1 MKFEY
6 VGRSSGLHTYSK
18 AHQHKYW
25 ELVYNLK
32 GQGMTELNGVQYTF
46 GEGTVLLYPPEV
58 SHAKTS
64 ECGFED
70 IFIHFSGGDFVPK
83 VYMLEDDCDHRFL
96 QLLNVLHS
104 TYYDNNLPSVC
115 DSLFDALI
123 GLLTPVLD
131 NPRESYYV
139 QQLRS
144 TIIQE
149 FSNPDFQIRMAMSNL
164 PVNIDYLRRQFKQS
178 VGLTPQGYLTQL
190 RMESAKHLLADAG
203 GSNLEISDVAYR
215 VGYYDPLY
223 FSRVFR
229 KYTGIAPSK
238 WK

>member
-6 VGRSSGLHTYSK
+6 IGRSAGLRIYSK
-18 AHQHKYW
+18 AHQHRCW

-32 GQGMTELNGVQYTF
+32 GQGITNLDGVQHTF
-46 GEGTVLLYPPEV
+46 GEGTVLLYPPGV
-58 SHAKTS
+58 SHAKMS
-64 ECGFED
+64 DSGFED
-70 IFIHFSGGDFVPK
+70 LFVHFSGCDFVPK
-83 VYMLEDDCDHRFL
+83 IYILDDDCDHRLL
-96 QLLNVLHS
+96 QILNVLYS
-104 TYYDNNLPSVC
+104 TYYDNNFPSVC
-115 DSLFDALI
+115 DSLFD
-123 GLLTPVLD
+123 VLMRLVAPQLD
-131 NPRESYYV
+131 SPKASCYV

-149 FSNPDFQIRMAMSNL
+149 FSNPDFRISMAMSSF

-178 VGLTPQGYLTQL
+178 IGLTPQEYLTQL
-190 RMESAKHLLADAG
+190 RMESAKHLLADAQ
-203 GSNLEISDVAYR
+203 GSNPEISDVAYR

-229 KYTGIAPSK
+229 KHTGVAPSK